1 MPRLHPEPLLFCLA
15 WAALAIAAAVMGSI
29 WLGILF
35 SAGLTIVLMPLSA
48 TIVSKT
54 GNFALERQVRWGL
67 LLVAALALSVWL
79 AVQSSSSS

>member
-1 MPRLHPEPLLFCLA
+1 MSRLHPEALIFCLT
-15 WAALAIAAAVMGSI
+15 WAALAIAAAVMGNI

-48 TIVSKT
+48 TIISKS

-67 LLVAALALSVWL
+67 LVLAALALSVWL
-79 AVQSSSSS
+79 IVQSSSSS